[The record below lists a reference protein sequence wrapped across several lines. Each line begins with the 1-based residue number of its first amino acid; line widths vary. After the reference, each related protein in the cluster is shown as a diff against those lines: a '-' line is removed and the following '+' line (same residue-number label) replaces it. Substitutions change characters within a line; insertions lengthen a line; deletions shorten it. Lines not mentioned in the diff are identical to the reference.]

1 MTGNQQSF
9 LETGWIEQRAE
20 CMVEPAGS
28 TKHAS
33 GDEINE
39 TIEAII

>member
-9 LETGWIEQRAE
+9 LETGWIERAE
-20 CMVEPAGS
+20 CMMGPVGS

-33 GDEINE
+33 SDEINE

>member
-9 LETGWIEQRAE
+9 LETGWIERAE

-28 TKHAS
+28 TKNAS
-33 GDEINE
+33 GNEINE